1 MNLYL
6 SDYSYGNRMMIVAR
20 SEEVYDQLMQRGVD
34 IMRITDD
41 SIIFQPDN
49 CIYPANKIK
58 TNRLSLLC
66 DYDIVEI
73 SDTGLLYRAYANN
86 ESDSTIFLGAKFNSN
101 CIMCPAGDA
110 ERKKGFSY
118 SQDLL
123 MKYIDYLPYDLEY
136 LVMTGGEPTLQTN
149 LFLESLDRVK
159 EKFPYTQVLLLT
171 NGRSLSDKWLFEQV
185 CQRHPNNFR
194 IAIPVHGDNSELH
207 DYITRAPGS
216 FEQTILALRR
226 LMNSDIK
233 IEIRI
238 VVTKANCDNLL
249 GIARLISS
257 KFPRVFCV
265 NFIGLE
271 PRGNCAL
278 NFDLLSRLREN
289 GSVKNYAQ
297 ICMQTLC
304 RMRSASQGAD
314 VIHRLQVLHV
324 HVFLVAPL
332 CAGNMAQPGADQH
345 ERGFAVRKAPDHPRT
360 PPDLPVQSLNHIVR
374 ADPCPVF

>member
-20 SEEVYDQLMQRGVD
+20 SEEVYEQLMQRSVD

-49 CIYPANKIK
+49 CVYPANKVK
-58 TNRLSLLC
+58 ANKLSLLC
-66 DYDIVEI
+66 DFDIVEI

-86 ESDSTIFLGAKFNSN
+86 ESDSTIFLGAKCNSN

-118 SQDLL
+118 SREFLI
-123 MKYIDYLPYDLEY
+123 KYIDYLPYDLEY
-136 LVMTGGEPTLQTN
+136 LVMTGGEPTLQTD
-149 LFLESLDRVK
+149 LFLESLERVK

-185 CQRHPNNFR
+185 CRRRPNNFR
-194 IAIPVHGDNSELH
+194 IAIPVHGDNPELH
-207 DYITRAPGS
+207 DYITRAQGS
-216 FEQTILALRR
+216 FEQTILALHR
-226 LMNSDIK
+226 LTNSDIK
-233 IEIRI
+233 IEIRV

-249 GIARLISS
+249 GIAKLISS
-257 KFPRVFCV
+257 KFPNVFCV

-278 NFDLLSRLREN
+278 NFN
-289 GSVKNYAQ
+289 SVYIDHRTSFLKSKSAIEHLISCGYDVGLYNY
-297 ICMQTLC
+297 
-304 RMRSASQGAD
+304 
-314 VIHRLQVLHV
+314 
-324 HVFLVAPL
+324 PL
-332 CAGNMAQPGADQH
+332 CAVDKDFWPIAAKSISGYKNVYHRDCDKCSVKEICG
-345 ERGFAVRKAPDHPRT
+345 GFFTAAMSIARPEVFP
-360 PPDLPVQSLNHIVR
+360 IVSEE
-374 ADPCPVF
+374 

>member
-6 SDYSYGNRMMIVAR
+6 SDYSYGNRMLIVAR
-20 SEEVYDQLMQRGVD
+20 SEDVYNQLMQRGAD
-34 IMRITDD
+34 IMYISGD
-41 SIIFQPDN
+41 SIVFQSDN
-49 CIYPANKIK
+49 CVYPANKVK
-58 TNRLSLLC
+58 TKRLDLLY

-86 ESDSTIFLGAKFNSN
+86 ESDSTIFLGAKCNSN

-110 ERKKGFSY
+110 ERKQGFSY
-118 SQDLL
+118 SRELL
-123 MKYIDYLPYDLEY
+123 MKYIDYLPCDLEY
-136 LVMTGGEPTLQTN
+136 LVMTGGEPTLQTD

-159 EKFPYTQVLLLT
+159 EKFPYTQVLMLT

-185 CQRHPNNFR
+185 CRRHPNNFR
-194 IAIPVHGDNSELH
+194 IAIPIHGDNPELH

-238 VVTKANCDNLL
+238 VVTKANCENLL
-249 GIARLISS
+249 GIARLVSS
-257 KFPRVFCV
+257 QFPRVFCV

-278 NFDLLSRLREN
+278 NFD
-289 GSVKNYAQ
+289 SVYIDHRTSFLKSKPAVEHLVSSGYDVGLYNY
-297 ICMQTLC
+297 
-304 RMRSASQGAD
+304 
-314 VIHRLQVLHV
+314 
-324 HVFLVAPL
+324 PL
-332 CAGNMAQPGADQH
+332 CAVDKDFWPIAAKSISGYKNVYHQDCDKCDVKEICG
-345 ERGFAVRKAPDHPRT
+345 GFFTATMSIARPEVFP
-360 PPDLPVQSLNHIVR
+360 IVSEE
-374 ADPCPVF
+374 

>member
-6 SDYSYGNRMMIVAR
+6 SDYSYGNRMMIIAR

-86 ESDSTIFLGAKFNSN
+86 ESDSTIFLGAKCNSN

-118 SQDLL
+118 SRDLL

-278 NFDLLSRLREN
+278 NFDFVYIDHRTSFLKSKPAIEHLVSCGYDVGLY
-289 GSVKNYAQ
+289 NY
-297 ICMQTLC
+297 
-304 RMRSASQGAD
+304 
-314 VIHRLQVLHV
+314 
-324 HVFLVAPL
+324 PL
-332 CAGNMAQPGADQH
+332 CAVDKDFWPIAAKSISGYKNVYHQDCDQCSVK
-345 ERGFAVRKAPDHPRT
+345 ELCGGFLLR
-360 PPDLPVQSLNHIVR
+360 Q
-374 ADPCPVF
+374 